1 MSASQQQ
8 QACVQRSR
16 RTSLL
21 AAVAALAS
29 VAALAA
35 TAAAGLGFAARG
47 GVLVGQRLS
56 ARPQARWAAP
66 ATRPL
71 VARGF
76 FGGAGDSEMP
86 KNRAAEASDVTP
98 ADKVQEFWKNP
109 LLQGIIGF
117 LMSASTVLDVAG
129 LFTGEAG
136 VASGLGDAIAGLDVT
151 AGESALEAMTQSGEA
166 VVESAQEQAQS
177 LFEFLKGSK

>member
-21 AAVAALAS
+21 AVVAALAS

-35 TAAAGLGFAARG
+35 TAAAGLGFAAGG
-47 GVLVGQRLS
+47 GVLAGQRLS
-56 ARPQARWAAP
+56 AHPQASWAAP

-76 FGGAGDSEMP
+76 FGGADSEMP
-86 KNRAAEASDVTP
+86 KNRAAEATDVTP
-98 ADKVQEFWKNP
+98 ADKAQEIWKNP
-109 LLQGIIGF
+109 VLQGIIGF
-117 LMSASTVLDVAG
+117 LMTASTVLDVAG

-136 VASGLGDAIAGLDVT
+136 VASGLGEAIAGLDVT
-151 AGESALEAMTQSGEA
+151 AGESALEAITQSGEA
-166 VVESAQEQAQS
+166 VVESAQEQSES